1 MVSTSFFVPKPFT
14 PFQWC
19 AMDSLAEQNRKR
31 EYLSGLLKRIKGVEY
46 RWHETKG
53 SVIEA
58 ALARGDR
65 RMGEVLKKV
74 WEKGARL
81 EGWSENFSYSR
92 WMEAFNECGL
102 ELEFY
107 ALRARNM
114 EEILPWETVDCGV
127 RRKYLEN
134 EYFKAQK
141 SETTRDCRQGCTG
154 CGMNVLAGGKC
165 PCER

>member
-1 MVSTSFFVPKPFT
+1 
-14 PFQWC
+14 
-19 AMDSLAEQNRKR
+19 
-31 EYLSGLLKRIKGVEY
+31 
-46 RWHETKG
+46 
-53 SVIEA
+53 
-58 ALARGDR
+58 
-65 RMGEVLKKV
+65 MGEVLKKV

-81 EGWSENFSYSR
+81 EGWNENFSYSR

-107 ALRARNM
+107 ALRARDM